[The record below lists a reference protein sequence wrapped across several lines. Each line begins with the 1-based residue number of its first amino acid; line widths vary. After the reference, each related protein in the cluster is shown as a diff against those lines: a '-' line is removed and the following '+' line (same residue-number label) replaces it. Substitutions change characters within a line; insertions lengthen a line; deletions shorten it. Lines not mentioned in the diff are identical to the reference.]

1 MADRVDI
8 KERVKRLLS
17 EIGYMADTSDS
28 WYIDFCID
36 KTENSIKSNCNIDI
50 IPDILTEFEV
60 HMAAGEFL
68 LFKKNSGQLNPEN
81 INIDFDVITKSIAE
95 GDTKVEF
102 YTDGTLTSEQKF
114 DKLTDYL
121 LNSRKDDLNAYRC
134 IKW

>member
-17 EIGYMADTSDS
+17 EVGYMADTSDS
-28 WYIDFCID
+28 WYIDLCID

-102 YTDGTLTSEQKF
+102 YTDGTLTSEQRF